1 LQFIAALPQPVH
13 PPRAASQKKM
23 LIHRCTSRLCGRP
36 FQLNPFQFSAEV
48 TLPWKR
54 GEITCPHCGMLM
66 MGEASS
72 VYLAHA
78 LTPAQERDF
87 DRRACAPKDPAH
99 EGGSTR
105 SMPKEAPQPH
115 RII

>member
-1 LQFIAALPQPVH
+1 
-13 PPRAASQKKM
+13 
-23 LIHRCTSRLCGRP
+23 
-36 FQLNPFQFSAEV
+36 
-48 TLPWKR
+48 
-54 GEITCPHCGMLM
+54 MLM